1 MKSINHKG
9 RKDFRKGR
17 KEMKN
22 ADLTL
27 CTLCL
32 LCVLVCLFFEIFY
45 KVIDLL
51 FYLTGNNDLCPRS
64 IEPVTK
70 FIMSAR

>member
-1 MKSINHKG
+1 
-9 RKDFRKGR
+9 
-17 KEMKN
+17 
-22 ADLTL
+22 
-27 CTLCL
+27 
-32 LCVLVCLFFEIFY
+32 LFFEIFD

-51 FYLTGNNDLCPRS
+51 FYLTGNDVLCSRS

>member
-32 LCVLVCLFFEIFY
+32 FYPPDPPIGGEGGLCVHCGL
-45 KVIDLL
+45 K
-51 FYLTGNNDLCPRS
+51 
-64 IEPVTK
+64 K
-70 FIMSAR
+70 